1 MIKGIHIVQAL
12 RPGKIAVWYIYA
24 WRGGPRI
31 ARVESRT
38 KPTLS
43 HEQLATLKMELD
55 AQNAVDPTTLRSLIR
70 EWRSENPD
78 RPSSPEWEA
87 LAEGT
92 KRTWGHFLNI
102 IEERWGDTPLSIWS
116 DPRMTAKVVAWRD
129 SRAATPRAADVG
141 VGTLRTLLEFGRL
154 RGRVTLNVAVNI
166 PTLYRNG
173 QRANI
178 IWTDEDMLRFTET
191 AERLDRMHVVDGLR
205 LAALTGL
212 RRADLVTLQWDH
224 IGDIAVK
231 KLALKTSR
239 RKRQYVTVP
248 IIPELRALFDELRDR
263 PRREG
268 VETVLV
274 NSFGDSWTASGF
286 GGTFN
291 RVRDEADI
299 VHVDDDSGER
309 KRKHLHDIRGTFCT
323 KLLTDAGLND
333 EEAARIMGWSVVQV
347 SSIRQVY
354 VDQSVLVASLARRM
368 AGGSDTVDF
377 S

>member
-1 MIKGIHIVQAL
+1 MVRAL
-12 RPGKIAVWYIYA
+12 RPGKVAVWYIYA

-31 ARVESRT
+31 GRVESRT
-38 KPTLS
+38 RPLLS
-43 HEQLATLKMELD
+43 HEQVAELKVKLD
-55 AQNAVDPTTLRSLIR
+55 ARNAVDPTTLRSLIR
-70 EWRSENPD
+70 QWRSENPD

-102 IEERWGDTPLSIWS
+102 IEEKWGDTPLSIWC

-154 RGRVTLNVAVNI
+154 RGRVTLNAAEKI

-178 IWTDEDMLRFTET
+178 IWTEEDMMRFTET
-191 AERLDRMHVVDGLR
+191 AKQLDRMHVVDGLR

-212 RRADLVTLQWDH
+212 RRADLVTLQWDQ
-224 IGDIAVK
+224 IGEVAIK

-248 IIPELRALFDELRDR
+248 IIPELRALLNELRDR

-268 VETVLV
+268 VETILV

-291 RVRDEADI
+291 RIRDEADI
-299 VHVDDDSGER
+299 VHVDEDSGER
-309 KRKHLHDIRGTFCT
+309 KRKHLHDIRGTYCT

-333 EEAARIMGWSVVQV
+333 EDAARIMGWSVVQV

-354 VDQSVLVASLARRM
+354 VDQSALVASLARRM
-368 AGGSDTVDF
+368 VTGIDGAAF
-377 S
+377 A